1 MLRVPA
7 ASAVKIEGERAYKRF
22 REGEDVDMPYR
33 TSTIHEL
40 ELHGYEDGVA
50 TLELHVSSG
59 TYVRA
64 IADALGGHCRTLR
77 RTAVGPFSVDDADEE
92 RILSPGRCVAVPAGH
107 RPVPRGGRR
116 DSHGSAAN
124 RPAGSRDV
132 RRRARRRRRDGAA
145 VKVARDPVGARPA
158 SARRRDRRLR
168 RRPSRPPERC
178 SRPSSSTGLVPT
190 AITFDP
196 HPRLVLGYGVE
207 LLATLERRLELFEEA
222 GVEETL
228 VLEFT
233 HELQQQEP
241 EEFAQGVLRR
251 IGTEVVV
258 AGDDFR
264 FGHRRR
270 GDLAFLEEHGFSIVR
285 VPPVEGASST
295 RIRELLHEGDVAG
308 AAQILGRPPEVDG
321 IVVVGDE
328 RGGTLGFPTAN
339 LSVEPHLLVPAFG
352 IYAGAAL
359 GGRAAISI
367 GTNPHYGGLERRI
380 EAHLLDFEGDLYG
393 QRLVVEL
400 WQKLRDERA
409 FESEAELIEQIARD
423 VEETRRAQRPV

>member
-1 MLRVPA
+1 
-7 ASAVKIEGERAYKRF
+7 
-22 REGEDVDMPYR
+22 
-33 TSTIHEL
+33 
-40 ELHGYEDGVA
+40 
-50 TLELHVSSG
+50 
-59 TYVRA
+59 
-64 IADALGGHCRTLR
+64 
-77 RTAVGPFSVDDADEE
+77 
-92 RILSPGRCVAVPAGH
+92 
-107 RPVPRGGRR
+107 
-116 DSHGSAAN
+116 
-124 RPAGSRDV
+124 
-132 RRRARRRRRDGAA
+132 
-145 VKVARDPVGARPA
+145 VKVARDPADLDPRQRAVAIGVFDGVHRGHQ
-158 SARRRDRRLR
+158 SVLR
-168 RRPSRPPERC
+168 HLV
-178 SRPSSSTGLVPT
+178 STGLVPT

-207 LLATLERRLELFEEA
+207 LLATLERRLELFGDA

-233 HELQQQEP
+233 HDLQQQEP
-241 EEFAQGVLRR
+241 EEFAQSVLRR
-251 IGTEVVV
+251 IGTEIVV
-258 AGDDFR
+258 ASDDFR

-270 GDLAFLEEHGFSIVR
+270 GNFAFLEEHGFSVVR

-295 RIRELLHEGDVAG
+295 RIRELLHEGDVVG
-308 AAQILGRPPEVDG
+308 AAQILGRPPEVEG

-380 EAHLLDFEGDLYG
+380 EAHLLDFEGDLYDR
-393 QRLVVEL
+393 RLVVEL

-409 FESEAELIEQIARD
+409 FGSEAELIDQIARD
-423 VEETRRAQRPV
+423 VEEARSAQPPV